1 MVSCKQYVG
10 KTFLHLAGGLG
21 AAAALSRVPAA
32 ESVMNAMGNTSAAKI
47 GLFIVYCI
55 VLIGLTFALRAVPV
69 GGPAQ
74 YGLALV
80 FVFFISQLLKPLL
93 DRLDQKDQ
101 LAHVFVLT
109 AGVFIG
115 MAALAFFGPVNFLG
129 FGMFLFAGL
138 IGMFLGEV
146 VWAILDVTNVIPDT
160 VAKTGNKVFSW
171 IGVAL
176 FSLYTAY
183 DTQTIKRNAASCK
196 EKGDYINES
205 LGLFLNFTNLFS
217 NIASLTED

>member
-1 MVSCKQYVG
+1 MTN
-10 KTFLHLAGGLG
+10 TFLHLAGGLG
-21 AAAALSRVPAA
+21 AAAAMSRIPAA
-32 ESVMNAMGNTSAAKI
+32 ESVLNALGNTQGAKI
-47 GLFIVYCI
+47 GLFLAYIVAI
-55 VLIGLTFALRAVPV
+55 FGLIFALRAVPV

-101 LAHVFVLT
+101 LAHVLVLT
-109 AGVFIG
+109 TGVFLG
-115 MAALAFFGPVNFLG
+115 MAALAMFGPMNFLG
-129 FGMFLFAGL
+129 FGGFLFAGL

-146 VWAILDVTNVIPDT
+146 IWMILDATEVIPDT

-171 IGVAL
+171 LGVAL

-183 DTQTIKRNAASCK
+183 DTQNIKRHAALCK
-196 EKGDYINES
+196 GQGDYINES
-205 LGLFLNFTNLFS
+205 LSLFLDFTNLFT
-217 NIASLTED
+217 NIAQLQED